1 MNGEFVVF
9 GITAVFFATV
19 VLVLFYFVC
28 DAAGTESV
36 RDVFSAFLI
45 GGLFLVWAFPI
56 VYGASQGW
64 YWLENGE
71 FRPVNLCIDAD
82 FLCGDSES
90 MKGLAKIFQL
100 LASSPFFTLM
110 MVAVGSQSC
119 LQWLLDDI
127 DQKRNADRQLREDR
141 RDDVDDWYEDQ

>member
-1 MNGEFVVF
+1 MNGEFVAL
-9 GITAVFFATV
+9 GITAIFFATV
-19 VLVLFYFVC
+19 IFVLFYVVC

-36 RDVFSAFLI
+36 RDVFSSFLT
-45 GGLFLVWAFPI
+45 GGLFFVWAFPLA
-56 VYGASQGW
+56 YGAAQGW

-71 FRPVNLCIDAD
+71 LRSINLCIDAK

-127 DQKRNADRQLREDR
+127 DQKRQKEEEEDFHGR
-141 RDDVDDWYEDQ
+141 